1 MQIMKSNKAQFEYDI
16 HALVKAFYPEWELK
30 VLTPDSVIKDRK
42 IREMEPVMEL
52 SFGDTKV
59 ELKVRSSLHN
69 YVWEHTDQV
78 DPAEYKNAFKR
89 FLYTSLQEET
99 GISLPW
105 GNLTGIRP
113 TKIAMTM
120 LEQGKAETEIAEF
133 LKAAHFVS
141 PQKTALG
148 IEIAKR
154 ERKILSTLHYE
165 DGYSLYVGIPFCPTT
180 CLYCSFTSYPIS
192 LWRERVEEYLGAL
205 EREIDA
211 AAALYK
217 DKILDTV
224 YIGGGTPFVFDVNQL
239 ERVYSA
245 VAREFPDIPEYT
257 VEAGRPDM
265 FTEEKLALSKRYGVT
280 RICVNPQTFNDA
292 TLAKIGRAHTSA
304 QTVSAYE
311 SAKKYGFDIN
321 LDLIAGLADESVN
334 DFVKSLDKAISLD
347 PANITV
353 HTLSLKSGAKLKEEV
368 KRLNISGINEMV
380 DLSRQKLSKAGYA
393 PYYMYRQKY
402 QAGGLENV
410 GWCKQGKACV
420 YNIDVMEEI
429 SDNIAVGAN
438 AISKRLFGEENRIE
452 RLASPKDI
460 PTYINK
466 TQKII
471 ADRIKLFT

>member
-1 MQIMKSNKAQFEYDI
+1 MLTTNSEYLRPEIMDVIRAFDCEEEDFTHYFEFANGRFFNSIEYGGKFYDFEDECEPEDDLQFRRF
-16 HALVKAFYPEWELK
+16 AKRFAKLAFY
-30 VLTPDSVIKDRK
+30 K
-42 IREMEPVMEL
+42 II
-52 SFGDTKV
+52 S
-59 ELKVRSSLHN
+59 
-69 YVWEHTDQV
+69 
-78 DPAEYKNAFKR
+78 AER
-89 FLYTSLQEET
+89 
-99 GISLPW
+99 GGLPW
-105 GNLTGIRP
+105 GALTGIRP
-113 TKIAMTM
+113 TKLAYTELSDGKDYVPLFEKMCVGKDKISLVTDIIAT
-120 LEQGKAETEIAEF
+120 
-133 LKAAHFVS
+133 
-141 PQKTALG
+141 QKNTSGTGAGQDLF
-148 IEIAKR
+148 I
-154 ERKILSTLHYE
+154 S
-165 DGYSLYVGIPFCPTT
+165 IPFCPTK
-180 CLYCSFTSYPIS
+180 CQYCSFITAPIS
-192 LWRERVEEYLGAL
+192 ATRAYVEKYIDCLVEEIHSVKGLVKRL
-205 EREIDA
+205 NS
-211 AAALYK
+211 
-217 DKILDTV
+217 V
-224 YIGGGTPFVFDVNQL
+224 YIGGGTPFVFDVNSL

-265 FTEEKLALSKRYGVT
+265 FTEGKLALSKRYGVT

-380 DLSRQKLSKAGYA
+380 DLSRQKLSMAGYA

-438 AISKRLFGEENRIE
+438 AISKRLFGGENRIE